1 MRRSRARTP
10 LWCRVIAVVTG
21 LRIGSRGRQGTL
33 PRAVTK
39 FLKRALIGVLGLSAL
54 AYVGAGAALAV
65 ETAPPSNPAPG
76 GQESAGERTTGVP
89 PRPEEPRAA
98 KAYDMLGT
106 YCARCHQS
114 GRLER
119 PLASGGLANILAIDD
134 LARDPVL
141 VKPGLPDASRLYD
154 VLETRHAP
162 LDVFTGGPVAAEP
175 QPDDIES
182 IRGWIR
188 DLPASVQTCSA
199 RHPVRPD
206 DMDKMMRDAQRLER
220 DQGGDVRFITLA
232 HLDNACATPAE
243 MSAYTEALNKL
254 MNSLS
259 SSGEPVKLTPLNAGG
274 TIFSFRMADFGWDAG
289 RWKLIER
296 AYPSALAHPIAADV
310 LKTAGTKVP
319 IVDGDWLAAA
329 AGEAPLY
336 YELLG
341 VPKKLADLAKLN
353 SVDIERSIKT
363 AAARRI
369 AVASSA
375 VTRGNRLIERHPGA
389 RGGLW
394 LVYDFATSA
403 GDQNI
408 FEHPQGPES
417 ALFAQTPFKPDEIR
431 AIYVLPNGFFAFAL
445 YDATGN
451 RIDRVLPGIEKP
463 YAGVESDAIE
473 PTTKSGVKCFACHS
487 DGLVEAKDEFKT
499 AFDASAPVSPSR
511 RAALRLFG
519 TDSENMLLMIGSR
532 DRYHLAVKSV
542 GINPETRVRGEELV
556 TGLAERYREGAVFE
570 TALAQTDRERDAF
583 LTELTE
589 ARGAAAPLAR
599 RLLHGVLSRSE
610 LERLF
615 ALMKGIDEPSS
626 VVARPGG
633 FLHETKSDIGLS
645 MWLDKPRPVPG
656 DLVTVKIEADNDC
669 YLTVISVDAAGVATV
684 LFPNDFEP
692 DNLLSA
698 SRRVSIPPADAP
710 FQLRYKSEGSE
721 TLLARCST
729 SATPPIGIEH
739 DFERQRFTALGNWE
753 NFIEDTLVTE
763 WELRANPE
771 KAERARLARS
781 GALKRMRDRGE
792 RIEPLRPDVPTDKPL
807 RDGRAVLVLGPG

>member
-1 MRRSRARTP
+1 MSGAI
-10 LWCRVIAVVTG
+10 V
-21 LRIGSRGRQGTL
+21 
-33 PRAVTK
+33 K
-39 FLKRALIGVLGLSAL
+39 FLKHALIGAVGL
-54 AYVGAGAALAV
+54 AALASGGDGVAIAV
-65 ETAPPSNPAPG
+65 EPAPLSNPGAG
-76 GQESAGERTTGVP
+76 GQGPAVEPPAGVP
-89 PRPEEPRAA
+89 VRPEEPRAA

-114 GRLER
+114 GRLEQ

-175 QPDDIES
+175 QPEDIES

-188 DLPASVQTCSA
+188 DLPTSA
-199 RHPVRPD
+199 QRCPSRQPVRPD

-220 DQGGDVRFITLA
+220 DQGGDVRFISLA
-232 HLDNACATPAE
+232 NLYSSCATPTE

-259 SSGEPVKLTPLNAGG
+259 SSAEPVKLTPLNAGG
-274 TIFSFRMADFGWDAG
+274 TVFSFRMADFGWDAS

-296 AYPSALAHPIAADV
+296 SYPPALAHRVAADV
-310 LKTAGTKVP
+310 LKTAKTNVV
-319 IVDGDWLAAA
+319 IVNGDWLAAA

-341 VPKKLADLAKLN
+341 VPEKLADLAKLN
-353 SVDIERSIKT
+353 GVDIEQSIKT
-363 AAARRI
+363 AAARRV
-369 AVASSA
+369 AVRTSE
-375 VTRGNRLIERHPGA
+375 VTRGNRLIERHPGV

-408 FEHPQGPES
+408 FEHPQGPKS
-417 ALFAQTPFKPDEIR
+417 ALFGQAPFKPDEIR

-445 YDATGN
+445 YDAAGH

-463 YAGVESDAIE
+463 YAGVEADAVE
-473 PTTKSGVKCFACHS
+473 PTTKTGAKCFACHS
-487 DGLVEAKDEFKT
+487 DGLLEAKDDFKT
-499 AFDASAPVSPSR
+499 ALDASTPASPSR
-511 RAALRLFG
+511 AAALRLFG
-519 TDSENMLLMIGSR
+519 TDSENTLLLIGSR
-532 DRYHLAVKSV
+532 DRYHLAAKSI
-542 GINPETRVRGEELV
+542 GINPETRIRGEEPV

-570 TALAQTDRERDAF
+570 TALAQTDMDRDAF
-583 LTELTE
+583 LGELTE
-589 ARGAAAPLAR
+589 ARGLAAPLAR

-615 ALMKGIDEPSS
+615 SLLKGIDAPSP
-626 VVARPGG
+626 AAAKPGG
-633 FLHETKSDIGLS
+633 FLHDTKSDIGLS

-656 DLVTVKIEADNDC
+656 DLVTVKAEADNDC

-698 SRRVSIPPADAP
+698 SKPVSIPPADAP

-739 DFERQRFTALGNWE
+739 DFEHQRFTALGNWE
-753 NFIEDTLVTE
+753 NFIEDTLVTD
-763 WELRANPE
+763 WELRASPE
-771 KAERARLARS
+771 KAERARFARS
-781 GALKRMRDRGE
+781 GALKRRRDRGE
-792 RIEPLRPDVPTDKPL
+792 RIEPLRPDVPTGKPL

>member
-1 MRRSRARTP
+1 MQRAI
-10 LWCRVIAVVTG
+10 V
-21 LRIGSRGRQGTL
+21 
-33 PRAVTK
+33 K
-39 FLKRALIGVLGLSAL
+39 FLKHALIGALGLAAL
-54 AYVGAGAALAV
+54 AYAGTGAAFAADPAL
-65 ETAPPSNPAPG
+65 PPNPSVA
-76 GQESAGERTTGVP
+76 GQRPTGKQATGVP
-89 PRPEEPRAA
+89 LRPDEPRAA
-98 KAYDMLGT
+98 KAYDMLET

-119 PLASGGLANILAIDD
+119 PLASGGLANILAIDE

-162 LDVFTGGPVAAEP
+162 LDVFTGGPVTAEP
-175 QPDDIES
+175 QPEDIES
-182 IRGWIR
+182 IRGWIK
-188 DLPASVQTCSA
+188 DLPSSAQRCSP
-199 RHPVRPD
+199 REPVRPE

-220 DQGGDVRFITLA
+220 DQGGDVRFISLA
-232 HLDNACATPAE
+232 NLYNSCATPAE

-259 SSGEPVKLTPLNAGG
+259 SAAEPVKLTPLNAEG
-274 TIFSFRMADFGWDAG
+274 TVFSFRMADFGWDAG
-289 RWKLIER
+289 RWAQIER
-296 AYPSALAHPIAADV
+296 AYPPTLVHHVTADV
-310 LKTAGTKVP
+310 LRIAKTKVV
-319 IVDGDWLAAA
+319 IVNGDWLAAA

-341 VPKKLADLAKLN
+341 IPEKLADLARLN
-353 SVDIERSIKT
+353 GVDIEQSIKT

-369 AVASSA
+369 AVKTSA

-403 GDQNI
+403 GDQDI
-408 FEHPQGPES
+408 FEHPQGPKS
-417 ALFAQTPFKPDEIR
+417 ALFGQTPFKPDEIR
-431 AIYVLPNGFFAFAL
+431 ALYVLPNGFFAFAV
-445 YDATGN
+445 YDAAGN

-463 YAGVESDAIE
+463 YAGVEADAVE
-473 PTTKSGVKCFACHS
+473 PTTKAGVRCFACHS
-487 DGLVEAKDEFKT
+487 DGLVEAKDDFKT
-499 AFDASAPVSPSR
+499 AADATAPPSPSR
-511 RAALRLFG
+511 ARALRLFG
-519 TDSENMLLMIGSR
+519 TDSENTLLLIGSR

-542 GINPETRVRGEELV
+542 GIGPEARIRGEELV
-556 TGLAERYREGAVFE
+556 TGLAGRYREGADFE
-570 TALAQTDRERDAF
+570 TALAQTDMKRDAF
-583 LTELTE
+583 LNELTD

-615 ALMKGIDEPSS
+615 SLLKGIDEPSAA
-626 VVARPGG
+626 VAKAGG
-633 FLHETKSDIGLS
+633 FLHDTKSDIGLS

-656 DLVTVKIEADNDC
+656 DLVTVKVEADNDC

-698 SRRVSIPPADAP
+698 AKPVSIPPAEAP

-739 DFERQRFTALGNWE
+739 DFEHQRFTALGNWE

-763 WELRANPE
+763 WELRVSPE
-771 KAERARLARS
+771 KAERARFARS
-781 GALKRMRDRGE
+781 GALKRRRDRGE